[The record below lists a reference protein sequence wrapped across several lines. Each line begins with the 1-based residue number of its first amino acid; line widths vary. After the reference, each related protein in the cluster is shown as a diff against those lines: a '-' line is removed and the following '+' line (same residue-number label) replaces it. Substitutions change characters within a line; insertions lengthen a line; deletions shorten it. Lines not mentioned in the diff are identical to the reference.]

1 MGDKI
6 LAKIVKELL
15 YNHNIK
21 IKRGIGINEQRN
33 NNKEKTD

>member
-1 MGDKI
+1 MGNLEED
-6 LAKIVKELL
+6 
-15 YNHNIK
+15 NIK